1 MTSTIYTQTMNTRN
15 AKTITGLL
23 IILMATIACSSSR
36 PLMPAPNVY
45 QGQSAEQV
53 FADVP
58 EEWQQSRM
66 RLVYATDRKPRDNQ
80 DGSFAYGSG
89 RSASLALGTAVVEI
103 GGHPTWE
110 EFTESSLDNNRQKEL
125 KLLMGDITELER
137 LPPTPFPATFIDG
150 EIQID
155 PVYLAETAAAGFRMN
170 ALISG
175 FLKKA
180 PRNEVV
186 LYIHGYNN
194 HFEDAA
200 LDLAEIWH
208 FLGRKHLPVLYTWPA
223 GHEGISGMRGY
234 NYDRESG
241 EFTIYHLKQ
250 FLKSLGRMDAVE
262 KVHIIAHSRGTD
274 VLVTALR
281 ELFLEIRAEGKD
293 PIEELRIA
301 TVVLA
306 APDLDYE
313 VALQRIV
320 SEFMEAGVEQA
331 TVYTSPA
338 DKAIKIS
345 EWLYG
350 SVARIGHLDKK
361 VVESRLNEKQMA
373 SIEENSSVQFVEF
386 IGKGDAVG
394 HGYFSSSKAVSS
406 DLISLINTGAKA
418 GSAERPLIR
427 KGAIYWVID
436 DGYPFIG
443 ANTK

>member
-1 MTSTIYTQTMNTRN
+1 MNTSN
-15 AKTITGLL
+15 ARAIISLL
-23 IILMATIACSSSR
+23 IILMVTIACSSSR
-36 PLMPAPNVY
+36 PLMPAPNIY
-45 QGQSAEQV
+45 QNQSAQQV
-53 FADVP
+53 FAEVP
-58 EEWQQSRM
+58 EDWHQSRM
-66 RLVYATDRKPRDNQ
+66 KLLYATDRKPRDNE
-80 DGSFAYGSG
+80 DGSFGYGSG
-89 RSASLALGTAVVEI
+89 RSASLALGTAEI
-103 GGHPTWE
+103 DIEGDPTWE
-110 EFTESSLDNNRQKEL
+110 EFAASSLDKKRQNEL

-155 PVYLAETAAAGFRMN
+155 PVYLAEMSAAETRMK
-170 ALISG
+170 ALISE

-241 EFTIYHLKQ
+241 EFTIYHFKQ
-250 FLKSLGRMDAVE
+250 FLKSLGRMDDVE

-281 ELFLEIRAEGKD
+281 EVFLEIRAEGKD

-301 TVVLA
+301 NVVLA

-320 SEFMEAGVEQA
+320 SEFMESGVEQA

-350 SVARIGHLDKK
+350 SVARIGHLNKA

-373 SIEENSSVQFVEF
+373 SIEENSSVQFVEY

-394 HGYFSSSKAVSS
+394 HGYFSSSTAVSS
-406 DLISLINTGAKA
+406 DLISLINTGARA
-418 GSAERPLIR
+418 GSAQRPLIQ

-436 DGYPFIG
+436 DGYPFIES
-443 ANTK
+443 NTE